1 MLMNTICYK
10 QKVPTVY
17 NRGTKYESSCDHFLY
32 VYASADKVQAQKRVD
47 ELNAKLAQG
56 ISKYDDLDMTNIEY
70 FYLDRQEAFTD

>member
-32 VYASADKVQAQKRVD
+32 QYVYGDDEHAQKAADK
-47 ELNAKLAQG
+47 LNLMLKEG
-56 ISKYDDLDMTNIEY
+56 VERHDGLDMTNIAY
-70 FYLDRQEAFTD
+70 FYINKQEEMY